1 VLINEVEHIVGL
13 SKKSIRYYE
22 SNGLLTPKRNSN
34 NDYRLYDENDIE
46 KLKKIKFLRELGVT
60 INEIKAVDS
69 KELDLSE
76 CLKDRVNKILREE
89 ENYKKIKSMCNEIID
104 SKNDFDTIEIE
115 GYFQKINIL
124 GKEGFTMR
132 DVKTNKTKKI
142 IGAIL
147 SSIIFSAMFV
157 LLIVTI
163 TWAQFTMTD
172 KIPWII
178 YVVLMTILGAP
189 VIGIVGNLITRIAEI
204 LGGEE
209 DEASKY

>member
-1 VLINEVEHIVGL
+1 MLINEVEHIVGL

-124 GKEGFTMR
+124 GKEGFTMS
-132 DVKTNKTKKI
+132 DFI
-142 IGAIL
+142 
-147 SSIIFSAMFV
+147 
-157 LLIVTI
+157 
-163 TWAQFTMTD
+163 
-172 KIPWII
+172 
-178 YVVLMTILGAP
+178 
-189 VIGIVGNLITRIAEI
+189 
-204 LGGEE
+204 
-209 DEASKY
+209 